1 VKNPFTNIQKRQIW
15 RTLVAYPAAAF
26 VILQAVD
33 FFISKYD
40 LNPKT
45 LTFSLILLIGG
56 FIISL
61 LWNWNHGEK
70 GIQKFSNKEKVAYAI
85 VIVTTLMCSGYYWSS
100 TPDFDKTLL
109 AINSEISNKLAVL
122 PFENKAADSS
132 LTYLSEGVP
141 ENLINRLSK
150 TTNFRVLSRNS
161 TFILDESDKGILG
174 VKKKLGADLL
184 LTGRIE
190 KLNNQLVVSC
200 ELINVSDGTQI
211 WGDKLFYDDKNI
223 IELEQKLVNSLLKSL
238 PTTIKTN
245 VEITN
250 SEASTNPEAQSHFMK
265 GRALSYGSTTE
276 ESEKALAHFRKAIEI
291 DPKFASA
298 YVAIANEKIIQALF
312 STATREEIF
321 NEARTAV
328 QTALAFD
335 PNSSE
340 AYYVDGAIKFYGN
353 FDWKGAE
360 TSYKKSI
367 ELNPNSA
374 NAYIRYSAFL
384 GAMKKHDKSILMANK
399 AIALDPIS
407 ISSLHNLGWVQLI
420 AGNFKESE
428 DAFSEALSLHPNW
441 IWGYMKRGYTRF
453 FQNKC
458 ELAEADASKAKELIG
473 EWGSELIEMAL
484 IYIYTNCNNVS
495 KRTELVKKFFEHVNE
510 DNYEDPFA
518 VAYVYY
524 LNGELETALDWME
537 RSWKEKE
544 ASSYLI
550 NIDVFYKND
559 ILTHPRFI
567 KLRKDMKFP

>member
-1 VKNPFTNIQKRQIW
+1 MKNPFTNIQKRQIW
-15 RTLVAYPAAAF
+15 RSLVAYPAAAF

-56 FIISL
+56 FIISI

-70 GIQKFSNKEKVAYAI
+70 GIQKFSNKEKITYAI
-85 VIVTTLMCSGYYWSS
+85 VVVTTLICSGYYWSS
-100 TPDFDKTLL
+100 TPNVDKTLL

-122 PFENKAADSS
+122 PFENKVADSS
-132 LTYLSEGVP
+132 LTYLTEGVP

-150 TTNFRVLSRNS
+150 TTNLKVLSRNS
-161 TFILDESDKGILG
+161 TFILEESDKGILG

-211 WGDKLFYDDKNI
+211 WGDKLFYNNENI
-223 IELEQKLVNSLLKSL
+223 IELEQKLVNSLLNSL
-238 PTTIKTN
+238 PSSVKIIIETANT
-245 VEITN
+245 
-250 SEASTNPEAQSHFMK
+250 EASTNPEAQSHFMK

-353 FDWKGAE
+353 FDWNGAE

-367 ELNPNSA
+367 ELNPYSA

-384 GAMKKHDKSILMANK
+384 AAMKKYDESIAMAEK

-420 AGNFKESE
+420 AGHFKESE

-441 IWGYMKRGYTRF
+441 IWGYVKRGYARL
-453 FQNKC
+453 FQNKF

-484 IYIYTNCNNVS
+484 IFIHTNCNNVS
-495 KRTELVKKFFEHVNE
+495 KRKELIKKFFEHVNE

-524 LNGELETALDWME
+524 LNGELETAIDWME

-550 NIDVFYKND
+550 NIDVFYKED
-559 ILTHPRFI
+559 ILNHPRFI
-567 KLRKDMKFP
+567 KLRKDMKF